1 MSDNNS
7 KLEGT
12 FIIKDLITHEVII
25 DNIEKQEIQQALNKA
40 TELQKIKG
48 ARQDRP
54 TFYLHIK

>member
-12 FIIKDLITHEVII
+12 FVIKDLITNEVII

-40 TELQKIKG
+40 TELQKLKG